1 MRPEEKGRYCAACSK
16 TVVDFSMMSD
26 REIIGYLSRAGRHV
40 CGRFAPDQLDRKMA
54 LASPAA
60 RGRHG
65 WWHWLLAGLLVS
77 AEANAQRQPVK
88 AATHQTAR
96 LGSEKMIVGD
106 TVTIGLEK
114 IIPQDTI
121 NVQELPPVVVQG
133 YRTMGKMDVIVG
145 SVGGVFVGTDIT
157 PADSA
162 TQWIRD
168 TLTTIGLLPK
178 KQLGVYPNPVGR
190 GSAVSLTWQA
200 MEPGPYEIALFNSAG
215 ALIQQR
221 MVQVDSKDQVD
232 LLDVPSTLSAGVYF
246 LRATPVGPGKTGM
259 SAKPVTRKLVVL

>member
-1 MRPEEKGRYCAACSK
+1 MRPEGKGRFCAACCK

-26 REIIGYLSRAGRHV
+26 REIIGYLSRAGQPV
-40 CGRFAPDQLDRKMA
+40 CGRFAPDQLERGMA
-54 LASPAA
+54 LAPATA
-60 RGRHG
+60 RSGRG

-77 AEANAQRQPVK
+77 PEAHAQRQPVK
-88 AATHQTAR
+88 TATHQTAR
-96 LGSEKMIVGD
+96 VGSEKMRMGD

-114 IIPQDTI
+114 IPVIQDTI
-121 NVQELPPVVVQG
+121 KVQELPPVVVQG

-168 TLTTIGLLPK
+168 TLTTLGLLPK
-178 KQLGVYPNPVGR
+178 ERLSVYPNPVNR
-190 GSAVSLTWQA
+190 GSAVCLTWQT
-200 MEPGPYEIALFNSAG
+200 MEPGPYELGLFNSTG

-221 MVQVDSKDQVD
+221 MVQVDSKDQID
-232 LLDVPSTLSAGVYF
+232 LLDIPSRLSAGIYF
-246 LRATPVGPGKTGM
+246 LRAMPVGPG
-259 SAKPVTRKLVVL
+259 KPVTRKLVVL